1 MSISIQYRGSIS
13 APADVEALTEEAEDI
28 AGIMRWPCEIWDED
42 WQRSPDAHFES
53 VRGAGIQIVGHTA
66 LRGICL
72 HPHPQCEPLWLV
84 FRPDG
89 ALSSPFHLAL
99 DAGEGYPLRNV
110 WLSTETQW
118 AGPEVHAALLRLLRH
133 LKKRYIPDLEVRDP
147 AGFWDSDDEKRLK
160 LFFDALYALNDI
172 DR

>member
-13 APADVEALTEEAEDI
+13 RPADLEALTEEAEDI
-28 AGIMRWPCEIWDED
+28 AKIMRWPCEIWDDD
-42 WQRSPDAHFES
+42 WKQPPNAHFES
-53 VRGAGIQIVGHTA
+53 VRGAGIQIVGHTT

-72 HPHPQCEPLWLV
+72 HPHPHSEPLWLV

-99 DAGEGYPLRNV
+99 DAGEGYPQKKV

-118 AGPEVHAALLRLLRH
+118 AGPETHAALARLLRH
-133 LKKRYIPDLEVRDP
+133 LTKRYMPDLEVRD
-147 AGFWDSDDEKRLK
+147 ASGFWESDDENHLQ

-172 DR
+172 ER